1 MNSTLFASSFA
12 PPTPNAAIP
21 PQTLCPSNVPL
32 VLLPV
37 RLETRFFLLTGNVME
52 LRVRVYPDKIH
63 VDTHQP
69 ELTTDER
76 TWGTQYWRQDWL
88 AGNDTG
94 ARSNAWATL
103 AGRFGAQRAAWIA
116 RVLQPTNIQ
125 QRPATPVPSGTT
137 PAVQP
142 VFPTLPP
149 VGVNG
154 ESAWRHAPQAR
165 LLPDRWIAVVHSN
178 GQVALSVTGKDISR
192 PLAVGPNPAAPPP
205 DAATE
210 AAIAAGDQLALDSDM
225 MWMVD
230 FNAAEAK
237 GMALRITVP
246 PAMVT
251 TGIDS
256 LVVFGV
262 ATSLG
267 VASTAT
273 QLADLFDAHHYT
285 DGLEF
290 LRLGTPTNNTDDRR
304 AGYSS
309 EDPGHARSFGIEVSA
324 DPANAPNATRV
335 GTALGLPAARITPT
349 LGRIGQAAGDHDLDL
364 RSMNTALWQVGWG
377 YYLSNMI
384 GAETG
389 LTPASI
395 DWARGHFVNY
405 VRSGGPFP
413 ALRCGPQPYGILPV
427 TSLDLWAPGANEAVT
442 PQETWLQ
449 GLLLNMRDKIWR
461 PVVTNVARIGLR
473 TTDPDADLADVMR
486 TDAVSYGHLTRYV
499 LGRHYVEHLH
509 AFNALDFSGTAQAQ
523 DAVALKMLA
532 LLGLPS
538 QPAQRP
544 HAAHGFLWDFPSGL
558 AAPLVQ
564 PGEVSP
570 WQPLQ
575 PNYIGVLL
583 ATPTIQG
590 LIDARPSPAARD
602 HTTSLL
608 QTLLRHAIL
617 HEIATVTSRIA
628 STIPGNDLATL
639 LRDLELVDLV
649 DVPPVNH
656 VLQTPPKTLH
666 WRRQLDLTAPIL
678 PAGTTI
684 RQYLEGLTSFTA
696 PAVPAVASLGE
707 LRASLAHLQT
717 LDSESLQL
725 LMQGT
730 LDLSAHRLDAW
741 ITSFATKRLAS
752 MAQQGPIGRYVG
764 AYGWVEDLKP
774 VVTPT
779 PLPEASMP
787 PGEQVPL
794 YPLAKDS
801 GFIHAP
807 SLTHAST
814 AALLR
819 NAHLGPAQLSPTGA
833 PLPDGPF
840 AIDLSS
846 GRVREATRLL
856 DGVRE
861 GQPLGALLGY
871 RLERRLHDL
880 NLDIFIAPLRRIAP
894 LVVRQ
899 REATT
904 AAAEALGADNVV
916 DALALLRFRQTPGD
930 PTVSQAIASVAATA
944 PQRTQAL
951 GEIDALFDAV
961 DGLSDALT
969 AEAAYQMVRGNT
981 ARLASTLSAIAQGD
995 GLPPELEV
1003 ARMPRTGTS
1012 ITHRVVVLF
1021 SGASNAGANWTTT
1034 NTRSTLERWLNAW
1047 VRAQL
1052 GDAKK
1057 VRCTVE
1063 RLDDVTGGV
1072 AATARFVLNDVP
1084 MSPLDFVYYTQP
1096 AGQSSQGNASPCM
1109 AEQLVLYHA
1118 RRMTNGFGADAT
1130 LRLQHA
1136 RPTDLAVGET
1146 TLFDLLEQ
1154 ARAIRRLLEQARGL
1168 RPEDVTPP
1176 DRSSTATIN
1185 LVDLE
1190 TRVVHYESS
1199 FNAAHVLLTS
1209 LVAHAATTLAEST
1222 RTAMLSL
1229 GMFGIPQA
1237 VPKSAVGDTPEI
1249 RAALAQQAAAML
1261 RISKPRLDKG
1271 EALRAQP
1278 VATDKRARCDQLIE
1292 RARAVYGDEFVC
1304 LPTFTCDATTG
1315 AELNRALAAST
1326 AQQGGDPLAVHGWFT
1341 RSSRV
1346 RGPLARLGAC
1356 MQGAEVLASGTRLG
1370 LSVAQLPFDA
1380 TERWVGLP
1388 PLAGKELPPSKL
1400 SLVVQPL
1407 TPLSAALPLSGL
1419 FIDEWVEVVPS
1430 QKETTAL
1437 TFQFDPPN
1445 SFAPQTVLV
1454 AVPPVPG
1461 QDWTTETLRRVLV
1474 ETLDLAKLRA
1484 VDGSLLGAAAQYL
1497 PALYV
1502 PFNSADDAVSTDFA
1516 PLTVIAAP
1524 AGASNLGGLTVAI
1537 AAPTA
1542 NATVGRSVE
1551 ITGSVT
1557 GTTGAATGVQIQ
1569 FGAGGP
1575 TVQATLAAQSWSW
1588 QGLIPASIRP
1598 GQSFQ
1603 IIAIASGFT
1612 TPSGSPPTQV
1622 PLSGQGVVDV
1632 VLENVVPV
1640 LTVDP
1645 FPSAV
1650 TVTKVPYLTTLSGS
1664 ISEGNGT
1671 PYATPLVQYRI
1682 GTGPLASPTVAQGKW
1697 SAPLSL
1703 QAGDN
1708 LITAQASD
1716 AFGSVTAFQKTLRVV
1731 VQTGQGT

>member
-1 MNSTLFASSFA
+1 MNNTLFASSFA
-12 PPTPNAAIP
+12 PPTQNAAVP

-37 RLETRFFLLTGNVME
+37 RLETRFFLLPGNVTE

-76 TWGTQYWRQDWL
+76 TWGTRYWQQDWL
-88 AGNDTG
+88 AGNDTA
-94 ARSNAWATL
+94 ARANAWTTL
-103 AGRFGAQRAAWIA
+103 AGRFGAQRAAWIG

-125 QRPATPVPSGTT
+125 QRPAAPVPSGTP

-142 VFPTLPP
+142 AFPKLPP
-149 VGVNG
+149 VGANG
-154 ESAWRHAPQAR
+154 DSAWRHAPQAR
-165 LLPDRWIAVVHSN
+165 LLPDRWIAVVHSA
-178 GQVALSVTGKDISR
+178 GQVALSVTGKDIPR
-192 PLAVGPNPAAPPP
+192 PLAVGPDPTAPPP

-210 AAIAAGDQLALDSDM
+210 AAILAGDQLALDPGM
-225 MWMVD
+225 LWMVD
-230 FNAAEAK
+230 FSAAEAK
-237 GMALRITVP
+237 GMALRMTVP
-246 PAMVT
+246 PAVLAA
-251 TGIDS
+251 GIDS

-267 VASTAT
+267 VAKTAT
-273 QLADLFDAHHYT
+273 GLADLFDAHHYT

-309 EDPGHARSFGIEVSA
+309 DDPGHARSFGIEVLADSA
-324 DPANAPNATRV
+324 KAPNAKRV
-335 GTALGLPAARITPT
+335 GTTLGLPAARIAPT
-349 LGRIGQAAGDHDLDL
+349 LGHIGQAAEDHDLDL
-364 RSMNTALWQVGWG
+364 RSMNTALWPVGWG

-395 DWARGHFVNY
+395 DWARGYFVNY

-413 ALRCGPQPYGILPV
+413 ALRYGPQPYGILPV
-427 TSLDLWAPGANEAVT
+427 TSLDLWAPGASEAVA
-442 PQETWLQ
+442 PQETWLK
-449 GLLLNMRDKIWR
+449 GLLLNVRDKIWR
-461 PVVTNVARIGLR
+461 PVVNNVARIGLR
-473 TTDPDADLADVMR
+473 NVDPDADLADVMR
-486 TDAVSYGHLTRYV
+486 TDGVSYGYLTRYV

-509 AFNALDFSGTAQAQ
+509 AFDALDFSGTAQAQ
-523 DAVALKMLA
+523 DAVAVKMLN
-532 LLGLPS
+532 LLGLPAD
-538 QPAQRP
+538 PARRP
-544 HAAHGFLWDFPSGL
+544 HAAHGFLWDFPGGL

-590 LIDARPSPAARD
+590 LTDARPSPAARD
-602 HTTSLL
+602 HTSSLL
-608 QTLLRHAIL
+608 QALLRQAL
-617 HEIATVTSRIA
+617 LREIATVTARIA
-628 STIPGNDLATL
+628 SAIPGNDLATL

-649 DVPPVNH
+649 DVPPVNN

-666 WRRQLDLTAPIL
+666 WRRQLDLTAPGL

-707 LRASLAHLQT
+707 LRASLTHLQT

-741 ITSFATKRLAS
+741 ITSFATKRLAL
-752 MAQQGPIGRYVG
+752 MAPSGPIGLYAG
-764 AYGWVEDLKP
+764 GYGWVENLRP
-774 VVTPT
+774 GSTPA
-779 PLPEASMP
+779 PLPAASMP
-787 PGEQVPL
+787 PGEPAPL

-819 NAHLGPAQLSPTGA
+819 NAHLGPAQLGPTGD
-833 PLPDGPF
+833 PLPNGPF

-846 GRVREATRLL
+846 RRVREAARLL
-856 DGVRE
+856 DGVRQ

-899 REATT
+899 RETTT

-916 DALALLRFRQTPGD
+916 DALALLRFRQMPGD
-930 PTVSQAIASVAATA
+930 LTVSQAIASVPSTTL
-944 PQRTQAL
+944 QQTQAV

-981 ARLASTLSAIAQGD
+981 ARLANTLSAIAQGD

-1003 ARMPRTGTS
+1003 ARMPRTGTP
-1012 ITHRVVVLF
+1012 ITHRVVILF
-1021 SGASNAGANWTTT
+1021 SGAPSAGPNWTTT
-1034 NTRSTLERWLNAW
+1034 NTRSTLEGWLNAW

-1052 GDAKK
+1052 GDAMH

-1072 AATARFVLNDVP
+1072 AETARFALNDVP

-1096 AGQSSQGNASPCM
+1096 AGQSSQGNASPGM

-1118 RRMTNGFGADAT
+1118 RRMTNGFGADAN

-1136 RPTDLAVGET
+1136 RPTDLAAGET
-1146 TLFDLLEQ
+1146 TLFDVLEQ

-1168 RPEDVTPP
+1168 RPEDITPP

-1185 LVDLE
+1185 LADLE
-1190 TRVVHYESS
+1190 ARVGQYENS
-1199 FNAAHVLLTS
+1199 FNAAHVLLAG
-1209 LVAHAATTLAEST
+1209 LVANAATTLAEST

-1237 VPKSAVGDTPEI
+1237 VPNIAADDTPEI

-1261 RISKPRLDKG
+1261 KISQARLDKG
-1271 EALRAQP
+1271 AALRAQP
-1278 VATDKRARCDQLIE
+1278 AATDPRARCDQLIE

-1304 LPTFTCDATTG
+1304 LPAFTCNATTA
-1315 AELNRALAAST
+1315 AELNKALAAST
-1326 AQQGGDPLAVHGWFT
+1326 AQQGGDSLAVHGWFT
-1341 RSSRV
+1341 RASRV
-1346 RGPLARLGAC
+1346 RDLLARLGAC

-1380 TERWVGLP
+1380 AERWVGLP
-1388 PLAGKELPPSKL
+1388 PLATKDLPPSKL

-1407 TPLSAALPLSGL
+1407 TAINATLPLSGL
-1419 FIDEWVEVVPS
+1419 FIDEWVEVVPN

-1445 SFAPQTVLV
+1445 SCAPQNVLV

-1461 QDWTTETLRRVLV
+1461 QDWTTEALRHVLV

-1484 VDGSLLGAAAQYL
+1484 VDTSLLGAAAQYL

-1524 AGASNLGGLTVAI
+1524 ATASNLDGLTVAI
-1537 AAPTA
+1537 AGPTA
-1542 NATVGRSVE
+1542 NATVGRSLQ

-1557 GTTGAATGVQIQ
+1557 ATTGSATGVQIQ

-1575 TVQATLAAQSWSW
+1575 TAQATLAGQSWSW
-1588 QGLIPASIRP
+1588 QGLIPTSIRP

-1603 IIAIASGFT
+1603 IIAIASGLKMS
-1612 TPSGSPPTQV
+1612 PGSPPTQV
-1622 PLSGQGVVDV
+1622 PISGQDVVNV

-1645 FPSAV
+1645 FPSTV
-1650 TVTKVPYLTTLSGS
+1650 TVTRAPYATTLSGS
-1664 ISEGNGT
+1664 ISEGSGA

-1682 GTGPLASPTVAQGKW
+1682 GTGPLASPAVGQGKW
-1697 SAPLSL
+1697 SVPLSL
-1703 QAGDN
+1703 PAGDN
-1708 LITAQASD
+1708 LITVQASD

>member
-1 MNSTLFASSFA
+1 MNNALFASSFA
-12 PPTPNAAIP
+12 PPTPNTAIP

-37 RLETRFFLLTGNVME
+37 RLETRFFTLAGNVTE
-52 LRVRVYPDKIH
+52 LQVRIYPDKIH

-76 TWGTQYWRQDWL
+76 TWGTQYWQQDWL
-88 AGNDTG
+88 VGNDTA
-94 ARSNAWATL
+94 ARADAWRTL
-103 AGRFGAQRAAWIA
+103 ASRFGAARAAWIA

-125 QRPATPVPSGTT
+125 QRPTTPVPSGTP
-137 PAVQP
+137 PAFPP

-165 LLPDRWIAVVHSN
+165 LLPDRWVAVVHSA
-178 GQVALSVTGKDISR
+178 GQVVLSVTGKDIVR
-192 PLAVGPNPAAPPP
+192 PLAVGPDPNAAPP

-210 AAIAAGDQLALDSDM
+210 AAILAGDQLALDPDM
-225 MWMVD
+225 MWLVD
-230 FNAAEAK
+230 FNAAEDK

-246 PAMVT
+246 PAT
-251 TGIDS
+251 LAAGIDS

-267 VASTAT
+267 VANTAT
-273 QLADLFDAHHYT
+273 QLADLLDAHHYT

-290 LRLGTPTNNTDDRR
+290 LRWGTPTNNTDDRR
-304 AGYSS
+304 AAYNS
-309 EDPGHARSFGIEVSA
+309 EDPGHMRSFGNEVLA
-324 DPANAPNATRV
+324 DPWNAPNAARV
-335 GTALGLPAARITPT
+335 GTALGLPAARIAPT
-349 LGRIGQAAGDHDLDL
+349 LGHIGQATEDHDLDL
-364 RSMNTALWQVGWG
+364 RSMNTALWPVGWG

-395 DWARGHFVNY
+395 DWARAHFLNY

-449 GLLLNMRDKIWR
+449 TLLRNLRDNVWR
-461 PVVTNVARIGLR
+461 PVVNNVARIGLR
-473 TTDPDADLADVMR
+473 TTDPDADLNDVMR
-486 TDAVSYGHLTRYV
+486 TDGVSYGSLTRSV
-499 LGRHYVEHLH
+499 LGRHYVEHLYS
-509 AFNALDFSGTAQAQ
+509 FNALDFSGLAQTQ
-523 DAVALKMLA
+523 DAVAAK
-532 LLGLPS
+532 LLQLSGLSTLPG
-538 QPAQRP
+538 QRP
-544 HAAHGFLWDFPSGL
+544 HAAHGFLLDFPMAL
-558 AAPLVQ
+558 AVPLVQ

-570 WQPLQ
+570 WQSLS

-590 LIDARPSPAARD
+590 LIDARPSPTARD

-608 QTLLRHAIL
+608 QTLLRHSL
-617 HEIATVTSRIA
+617 LREIATVTARIA
-628 STIPGNDLATL
+628 STLPGNDLATL

-656 VLQTPPKTLH
+656 TLQTPPKNLH
-666 WRRQLDLTAPIL
+666 WRRQLDLTAPGL
-678 PAGTTI
+678 PAGMTI

-707 LRASLAHLQT
+707 LRASLTHLQT
-717 LDSESLQL
+717 QDSESLQL

-741 ITSFATKRLAS
+741 ITSFATKRLAL
-752 MAQQGPIGRYVG
+752 MAPNGPIGQYVG
-764 AYGWVEDLKP
+764 AYGWVENLRP
-774 VVTPT
+774 VATPPT
-779 PLPEASMP
+779 PLPAASVP
-787 PGEQVPL
+787 P
-794 YPLAKDS
+794 YPLIKDS

-807 SLTHAST
+807 SLAHAST

-819 NAHLGPAQLSPTGA
+819 NAHLGPAQTDPTGA
-833 PLPDGPF
+833 PLPNGPF

-846 GRVREATRLL
+846 GRVREASRLL
-856 DGVRE
+856 EGVRQ
-861 GQPLGALLGY
+861 GQPLSALLGY

-899 REATT
+899 REEATK
-904 AAAEALGADNVV
+904 APAEALGADNVV
-916 DALALLRFRQTPGD
+916 DALALLRFRQTPDD
-930 PTVSQAIASVAATA
+930 PTVPQAIASVTATTL
-944 PQRTQAL
+944 QQNQAV
-951 GEIDALFDAV
+951 GEIDALFDVV

-1003 ARMPRTGTS
+1003 ARMPRTGNS

-1021 SGASNAGANWTTT
+1021 SGVSNAGGGWTAST
-1034 NTRSTLERWLNAW
+1034 TRSVLERWLGTW
-1047 VRAQL
+1047 IRALL
-1052 GDAKK
+1052 GDARK

-1063 RLDDVTGGV
+1063 RLDDVTGAV
-1072 AATARFVLNDVP
+1072 VQTVTFPLNDVSP
-1084 MSPLDFVYYTQP
+1084 LSPLDFVYYTQP
-1096 AGQSSQGNASPCM
+1096 AGQSPDASAAPTI

-1118 RRMTNGFGADAT
+1118 RRMTNGFAVDAN

-1136 RPTDLAVGET
+1136 RPTDLAAGET
-1146 TLFDLLEQ
+1146 TLFDVLEV
-1154 ARAIRRLLEQARGL
+1154 ARAIRRLLEGAREL
-1168 RPEDVTPP
+1168 RPEDLSSP
-1176 DRSSTATIN
+1176 DRPGAATIN
-1185 LVDLE
+1185 LADLE
-1190 TRVVHYESS
+1190 TRVVHYEAS
-1199 FNAAHVLLTS
+1199 FNAVYQT
-1209 LVAHAATTLAEST
+1209 LVSITTHTTIDAET
-1222 RTAMLSL
+1222 IRTALL
-1229 GMFGIPQA
+1229 NIGAFA
-1237 VPKSAVGDTPEI
+1237 VGPSVPNIAVGDSPEI
-1249 RAALAQQAAAML
+1249 RAALTQQVAAAAK
-1261 RISKPRLDKG
+1261 IAKARLDKDT
-1271 EALRAQP
+1271 ALRAQP
-1278 VATDKRARCDQLIE
+1278 VATDQRARCAQLVE
-1292 RARAVYGDEFVC
+1292 RARAIYGDEFVC
-1304 LPTFTCDATTG
+1304 LPYFTFDAAPA
-1315 AELNRALAAST
+1315 AELNSALAAST
-1326 AQQGGDPLAVHGWFT
+1326 AQQGGDSLAVHGWFT

-1346 RGPLARLGAC
+1346 RDSLARLGAC
-1356 MQGAEVLASGTRLG
+1356 MQGAEVLASGTRLS

-1388 PLAGKELPPSKL
+1388 PLPTTELPPSKL

-1407 TPLSAALPLSGL
+1407 TALNATLPLCGL
-1419 FIDEWVEVVPS
+1419 FIDEWVEVVPN

-1445 SFAPQTVLV
+1445 SFAPQNVLI

-1461 QDWTTETLRRVLV
+1461 QDWTTETLRCVLM

-1484 VDGSLLGAAAQYL
+1484 VDTSLLGAAAQYL

-1502 PFNSADDAVSTDFA
+1502 PFNAADDAVSTDFA
-1516 PLTVIAAP
+1516 PLTVIAKP
-1524 AGASNLGGLTVAI
+1524 AGASMGGLTVAI
-1537 AAPTA
+1537 ADPTM
-1542 NATVGRSVE
+1542 NATVGRSAQV
-1551 ITGSVT
+1551 TGSVN
-1557 GTTGAATGVQIQ
+1557 AAPGVAPGVVTGVQIQ

-1575 TVQATLAAQSWSW
+1575 TAQATLAAPSWSW
-1588 QGLIPASIRP
+1588 QGLIPTSIRP

-1603 IIAIASGFT
+1603 IIASASV
-1612 TPSGSPPTQV
+1612 SGASAGPPPTPV
-1622 PLSGQGVVDV
+1622 PLNQDVVNV

-1650 TVTKVPYLTTLSGS
+1650 TVTQVPYVTTLSGS
-1664 ISEGNGT
+1664 ISEGSGA
-1671 PYATPLVQYRI
+1671 PYTTPLVQYRV
-1682 GTGPLASPTVAQGKW
+1682 GTGPLANLTVAQGQW
-1697 SAPLSL
+1697 SVPLSL

-1708 LITAQASD
+1708 LITVQASD
-1716 AFGSVTAFQKTLRVV
+1716 AFGSVTAFQKTLTVV
-1731 VQTGQGT
+1731 LQNG